1 MSRTLSTRA
10 EAVAALGLPSPR
22 ALDRLIERGAPG
34 PRPGKRG
41 TGRYDVAA
49 IEAWRTA
56 RQARLS
62 PGLDLTTERAKLA
75 KVQRQLTSLKL
86 REARGELVRAKDAAD
101 VQRSEE
107 MRHGKKATLYHLA
120 PEVTS

>member
-1 MSRTLSTRA
+1 
-10 EAVAALGLPSPR
+10 
-22 ALDRLIERGAPG
+22 
-34 PRPGKRG
+34 
-41 TGRYDVAA
+41 VAA